1 MLELVLILVC
11 ILVYM
16 YSFLYRLIAVI
27 SSLGIFL
34 LAYSLDANL
43 VIVGGSILT
52 LFVIRMNKSGIKD
65 EF

>member
-27 SSLGIFL
+27 LSLCIFL

-52 LFVIRMNKSGIKD
+52 LFAIRMNKNGIKD
-65 EF
+65 EL